1 MHIPDGLLSTPVSLA
16 CAGLSVVAV
25 GAATARS
32 RFASESR
39 HVALMGMAA
48 AFVFAAQLLNFP
60 VAGGTSGH
68 LIGGVLAAVL
78 LGPSA
83 AVVAMTAVLIL
94 QCLVFGDGGLMAL
107 GANVLNM
114 AVIQPLVGITIYAV
128 VSGRAGGTGR
138 VHPVRRVAA
147 ATFASWIA
155 TLVAA
160 AACAGELA
168 LSRVV
173 TPGIVLPAML
183 AVHAAI
189 GLGEG
194 LITALVLSTILRLR
208 PELLER
214 RVGREPAAG
223 RAVSLAL
230 LGLVASLALALFV
243 SPFACTWPDGL
254 ERVAER
260 LGLEPAS
267 VRLPFDAPLRSY
279 ALPSLPRSPWSLSMA
294 AAIGTLLAFA
304 ICVVL
309 GVLLAPRAPEAPAP
323 RARDRS

>member
-1 MHIPDGLLSTPVSLA
+1 MHIPDGLLSTPVSLV

-78 LGPSA
+78 LGPAA

-128 VSGRAGGTGR
+128 VSGRAGAGR

-147 ATFASWIA
+147 AAFASWIA
-155 TLVAA
+155 TIVAA

-173 TPGIVLPAML
+173 TPGLVLPAML

-208 PELLER
+208 PELLAR

-223 RAVSLAL
+223 RAVSFAL

-279 ALPSLPRSPWSLSMA
+279 ALPSVPRSPWTLSMA

-309 GVLLAPRAPEAPAP
+309 GVLLAPRAPANRPP
-323 RARDRS
+323 PARDRS

>member
-128 VSGRAGGTGR
+128 VSGRAAGR
-138 VHPVRRVAA
+138 VHPVRRIAA
-147 ATFASWIA
+147 
-155 TLVAA
+155 
-160 AACAGELA
+160 
-168 LSRVV
+168 
-173 TPGIVLPAML
+173 
-183 AVHAAI
+183 
-189 GLGEG
+189 
-194 LITALVLSTILRLR
+194 
-208 PELLER
+208 
-214 RVGREPAAG
+214 
-223 RAVSLAL
+223 
-230 LGLVASLALALFV
+230 
-243 SPFACTWPDGL
+243 
-254 ERVAER
+254 
-260 LGLEPAS
+260 
-267 VRLPFDAPLRSY
+267 
-279 ALPSLPRSPWSLSMA
+279 
-294 AAIGTLLAFA
+294 
-304 ICVVL
+304 
-309 GVLLAPRAPEAPAP
+309 
-323 RARDRS
+323 

>member
-128 VSGRAGGTGR
+128 VSGRAVGR
-138 VHPVRRVAA
+138 VHPVRRIAA
-147 ATFASWIA
+147 AAFASWIA
-155 TLVAA
+155 TIVAA

-173 TPGIVLPAML
+173 TPGLVLPAML
-183 AVHAAI
+183 TVHAAI

-214 RVGREPAAG
+214 RIGREPAAG

-230 LGLVASLALALFV
+230 LGLVASLALAIFV

-279 ALPSLPRSPWSLSMA
+279 ALPSVPRSPWTLSMA

-309 GVLLAPRAPEAPAP
+309 GVLLAPRAREARPPA
-323 RARDRS
+323 ARDRS